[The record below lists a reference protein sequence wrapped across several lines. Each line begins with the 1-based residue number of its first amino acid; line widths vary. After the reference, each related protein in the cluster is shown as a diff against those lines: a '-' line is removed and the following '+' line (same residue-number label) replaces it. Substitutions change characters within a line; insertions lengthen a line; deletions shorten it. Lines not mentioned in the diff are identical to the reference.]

1 MSHGVR
7 GLITKSSVA
16 ASFRW
21 TPALRY
27 LAHLNGS
34 SSIFHSTKPCSCRWV
49 SSTCILSSIT
59 SKHLTPPLHSESMS
73 PMSCPNLPR
82 DEVDELYEKLTTRP
96 TSYSKPVR
104 MYCDVGGV
112 IQPWIESEKDLADR
126 FPEATIITVLPSFFW
141 GETVEMEEVQFWWN
155 AETVELL
162 AALSNSPDVDFVWFS
177 EWDIKAPHT
186 LDSLL
191 GINSLG
197 ALSWDRKFS
206 TGEQFKKEA
215 IVEDQRQCPSHFVWI
230 DALANLPVSGGTD
243 VFAAD
248 NQNLPASHQH
258 LNVTTNPN
266 TGLTPSQLRI
276 INAWVAEHS

>member
-1 MSHGVR
+1 
-7 GLITKSSVA
+7 
-16 ASFRW
+16 
-21 TPALRY
+21 
-27 LAHLNGS
+27 
-34 SSIFHSTKPCSCRWV
+34 
-49 SSTCILSSIT
+49 
-59 SKHLTPPLHSESMS
+59 
-73 PMSCPNLPR
+73 MSCPNLPR
-82 DEVDELYEKLTTRP
+82 DEVDELYEKLSAHP

-112 IQPWIESEKDLADR
+112 IQPRVASEKDLAER
-126 FPEATIITVLPSFFW
+126 FPDVTTVAVLPSFFW

-186 LDSLL
+186 LDNLL

-197 ALSWDRKFS
+197 ALNWDRKFS

-215 IVEDQRQCPSHFVWI
+215 IIEDQRQCPSHFVWI
-230 DALANLPVSGGTD
+230 DALANLPISGGMD
-243 VFAAD
+243 VFSAD
-248 NQNLPASHQH
+248 NQTLPVSHQH

-266 TGLTPSQLRI
+266 TGLTPSQMRI
-276 INAWVAEHS
+276 ITAWVAEHI